1 MGAAL
6 RGRAPGRAAG
16 PLRCPAADRPG
27 FGRCDGLMPAARL
40 TPPRSGGPSSAER
53 LLAQIRI
60 PDADRIRGSISLPLT
75 LPGAPDVPVTW
86 SSSAPEII
94 SERTING
101 VAPGVVRRPPAGG
114 EPADVR
120 LVAYVHLPHGVLQRE
135 FRVTVLPAIEL
146 ARTSRYAMV
155 NFARSNSHEGQQLYF
170 AVWEG
175 DDPTSWQAVNSG
187 RAVLEATAGMRAVRD
202 PSIVRPPEGDR
213 FFLVVTDLNVDARER
228 GWRGWAG
235 WQRGRSRSLREG
247 VGWGAERGEPIPG
260 GVGVERPAYVV
271 RAVPRP
277 GRACGGGDGLRA
289 GGRLGTRARFFRRHL
304 DLLPLPAGQPLQR
317 RSSRGVSLCSESSR
331 ENGRLGGRGGGRWL
345 VVGAV
350 AEHREDDV
358 GSATGQADHGSV
370 VALALGAFAV
380 VVGLGDRVVVRG
392 DPSRVEQRVL
402 QPLIARSGR
411 ELTTDRGAGS
421 SRDRRDPGIGRKM
434 AWGLERGAVA
444 DVQEDLGGGLDAD
457 PRHAHQD
464 RGERE
469 VLQHGL
475 DLPRHG

>member
-1 MGAAL
+1 RAGDLARHLCRLQPRPAWGRPRGRRCVAPRGARPQSGDARGNRPGAGADLDRRSPPDRGGPRRPRAGPHHRHPAAAKTGPRGAPVAAAVRGAVGPRRPHGGPATGGRSPAGPPRAGLDGPGRPRRRRGGRAHRQRHCRPLHRRRWRAVAVRHRCRGHLGPRRARHPAVRRGVRAPRRRHRRMGAAL

-170 AVWEG
+170 AVSEG

-187 RAVLEATAGMRAVRD
+187 RAVLESTAGMRAVRD
-202 PSIVRPPEGDR
+202 PSIVRSPEGDR
-213 FFLVVTDLNVDARER
+213 FFLVATDLNVDAPER
-228 GWRGWAG
+228 GWRGWDWAQSG
-235 WQRGRSRSLREG
+235 ASRYLE
-247 VGWGAERGEPIPG
+247 VW
-260 GVGVERPAYVV
+260 
-271 RAVPRP
+271 
-277 GRACGGGDGLRA
+277 
-289 GGRLGTRARFFRRHL
+289 
-304 DLLPLPAGQPLQR
+304 
-317 RSSRGVSLCSESSR
+317 ESS
-331 ENGRLGGRGGGRWL
+331 
-345 VVGAV
+345 
-350 AEHREDDV
+350 
-358 GSATGQADHGSV
+358 
-370 VALALGAFAV
+370 
-380 VVGLGDRVVVRG
+380 
-392 DPSRVEQRVL
+392 
-402 QPLIARSGR
+402 
-411 ELTTDRGAGS
+411 
-421 SRDRRDPGIGRKM
+421 
-434 AWGLERGAVA
+434 
-444 DVQEDLGGGLDAD
+444 DL
-457 PRHAHQD
+457 RTWS
-464 RGERE
+464 
-469 VLQHGL
+469 
-475 DLPRHG
+475 